1 MTKMK
6 RKLSVFFSALLLF
19 FTSCAQQEE
28 QDTIQKAEE
37 PIEEF
42 NIEWTRIA
50 NGVFLCETIAPELST
65 INDSKLTIIK
75 LIPDS
80 VDFQLMMASEHIK
93 DSSFTA
99 KEWADSF
106 QLNLVVNAG
115 MYDLAHQMNSK
126 GFLKSRNHINQA
138 EMQANYNAMISFEPK
153 DTLLPGFDI
162 LDLKCENWD
171 SRKNDYYCYAQGLR
185 MIDCDGLPMSWNK
198 KKQSCSMLVTVLDEE
213 KNVYFIF
220 CRSPYSQ
227 NQMISFMQQ
236 FPFKLTNAIYM
247 EGGPQTSIYMNY
259 RGQELIKI
267 GSYVST
273 TWETDE
279 NNEFWPLPNVIGVR
293 FK

>member
-1 MTKMK
+1 MK
-6 RKLSVFFSALLLF
+6 HKIFTVFSTLVLF
-19 FTSCAQQEE
+19 FTSCAQQTEK
-28 QDTIQKAEE
+28 DTILKTVES
-37 PIEEF
+37 IEEF
-42 NIEWTRIA
+42 KIEWTRIA
-50 NGVFLCETIAPELST
+50 QGVFLCETIAPELSP

-75 LIPDS
+75 LVPDS
-80 VDFQLMMASEHIK
+80 VEFELMMATEHIK
-93 DSSFTA
+93 DSSYTA
-99 KEWADSF
+99 REWADSF

-126 GFLKSRNHINQA
+126 GFLKSGTHLNQK
-138 EMQANYNAMISFEPK
+138 EFQPNYNAMISFEPK
-153 DTLLPGFDI
+153 DTLLPYFDI
-162 LDLKCENWD
+162 LDLKCESWE
-171 SRKNDYYCYAQGLR
+171 SRKNDYHCYAQGLR
-185 MIDCDGLPMSWNK
+185 MLDCDGLAMSWNK

-259 RGQELIKI
+259 KGKELVKI

-293 FK
+293 FR